1 MRSKPPGPLGDS
13 SGWCWW
19 SGGKKGRTSGRSMAA
34 NRTRFPYFLF
44 PQVDKLA
51 GKVICDLYVRMYF
64 FLFQFTSSFNVSS
77 RKVLRKTIAIGVF
90 DFFFSTSLIFILF
103 LFLLKMW
110 LIVFICFMNQTLVL
124 VGQNYLSCY
133 SPFLYF
139 VNFHFYCLCFYQR
152 CGLQEFILKLSWYA
166 SWTGL

>member
-77 RKVLRKTIAIGVF
+77 RKVLRKTIAGGGFRLLFLYIVNF
-90 DFFFSTSLIFILF
+90 YFISIFI
-103 LFLLKMW
+103 KD
-110 LIVFICFMNQTLVL
+110 VVNC
-124 VGQNYLSCY
+124 
-133 SPFLYF
+133 LYMLYEP
-139 VNFHFYCLCFYQR
+139 NFSFGRTKL
-152 CGLQEFILKLSWYA
+152 FILLLPFS
-166 SWTGL
+166 LLR